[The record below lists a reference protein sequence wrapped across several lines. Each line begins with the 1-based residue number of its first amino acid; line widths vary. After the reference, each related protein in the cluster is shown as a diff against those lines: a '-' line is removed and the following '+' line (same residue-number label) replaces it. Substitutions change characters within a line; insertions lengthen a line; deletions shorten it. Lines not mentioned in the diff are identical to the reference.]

1 MTDQDLNTPEWN
13 VICDALE
20 AAELAI
26 KKAADDIYC
35 GRLSPAD
42 ARDAMHAAIVM
53 LEEGAR

>member
-1 MTDQDLNTPEWN
+1 MTDRDLNTFEWG

-26 KKAADDIYC
+26 KKATDDIYC

-42 ARDAMHAAIVM
+42 ARDAMHAAMAM